1 MGHSRAGRKG
11 SRHEVAAPPRRQPGG
26 RMVRRIG
33 DRTTT
38 GGSVVPRA

>member
-26 RMVRRIG
+26 RMARHFG

-38 GGSVVPRA
+38 GTPVVPRA